1 MTMQD
6 LAYSSALDLA
16 TAIRERKVSAREV
29 LALYLERIGRFDPQV
44 NAIVATLAEQAQ
56 ERAAAADEALADGEI
71 WGPLHGV
78 PMTVK
83 EAFDLVGTPTTWG
96 RVEWRD
102 NRPQRNAVAVH
113 RLMNAGAVIFG
124 KTNVPT
130 GLVDWQTFNEIYGT
144 TNNPWDLGRG
154 PGGSSGGSAAALAA
168 GLTGL
173 ELGSDIGASIRN
185 PAHYCGVYGHKPTWE
200 VIPTIGQRPPG
211 RSAPAD
217 IAVVGPMGR
226 SAEDLALAM
235 GVLAGP
241 APHDAVAWSLELPKP
256 RWERLR
262 DFRVGVLYDHACC
275 AVDRTITDR
284 IAEVVAVLKR
294 LGARVQEGA
303 VPDCDLALSHDR
315 YVQLFRAVTHAGGPQ
330 AVYDAAQAEVPKLA
344 PDDTSYRAKVL
355 RATVQDYRQWAEAV
369 EDRARIQRAWED
381 WFKEFDVLICPAAAT
396 PAFRH
401 DQGAARELRTIAV
414 NDRTEDYNDQLFW
427 AGLAGV
433 AYLPATVA
441 PIGLA
446 AGPSDFAGLPV
457 GLQIIGPRLEDYTP
471 IAFAR
476 LLAEEIGGFAPP
488 PGYE

>member
-1 MTMQD
+1 MKD
-6 LAYSSALDLA
+6 LAYLPAVEIA
-16 TAIRERKVSAREV
+16 AAIRERQISAREV
-29 LALYLERIGRFDPQV
+29 LALYLKRIEKFDPQV
-44 NAIVATLAEQAQ
+44 NAIVATLPEQAQ

-96 RVEWRD
+96 RTEWRD
-102 NRPQRNAVAVH
+102 NRPGRNAIAVH
-113 RLMNAGAVIFG
+113 RLVNAGAVVFG

-130 GLVDWQTFNEIYGT
+130 GLVDWQTYNEIYGT
-144 TNNPWDLGRG
+144 TNNPWDLERG

-185 PAHYCGVYGHKPTWE
+185 PSHYCGVYGHKPTWE
-200 VIPTIGQRPPG
+200 IIPTIGQRPPG
-211 RSAPAD
+211 RNASAD

-226 SAEDLALAM
+226 SAEDLAVSL

-262 DFRVGVLYDHACC
+262 DFRVGVMYDHACS
-275 AVDRTITDR
+275 AVDRTVTDR
-284 IAEVVAVLKR
+284 IADVVAVLGR

-303 VPDCDLALSHDR
+303 APDVDLALSHRR

-330 AVYDAAQAEVPKLA
+330 AVYDAAKAEVPKLA
-344 PDDTSYRAKVL
+344 ADDMSYRAQVL
-355 RATVQDYRQWAEAV
+355 RATVQDYRAWAEAV
-369 EDRARIQRAWED
+369 EDRVTIQRAWEA
-381 WFKEFDVLICPAAAT
+381 WFKDFDVLICPAAAT

-401 DQGAARELRTIAV
+401 DQDRPREERTITV
-414 NDRTEDYNDQLFW
+414 NGQTVDYNDQLFW
-427 AGLAGV
+427 AGIAGV

-441 PIGLA
+441 PIGV
-446 AGPSDFAGLPV
+446 AGGSSEFAGLPV

-476 LLAEEIGGFAPP
+476 LLAEEIGGFHP
-488 PGYE
+488 PGGYE